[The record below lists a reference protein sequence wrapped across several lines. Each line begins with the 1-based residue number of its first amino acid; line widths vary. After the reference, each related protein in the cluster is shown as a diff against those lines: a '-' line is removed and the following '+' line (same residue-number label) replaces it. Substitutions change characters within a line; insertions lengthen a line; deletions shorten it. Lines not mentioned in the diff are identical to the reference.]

1 MVFQEGFRN
10 NLDEISETKG
20 LNESGPGILVLHL
33 EVSVQMGFLA
43 RINLMTKK
51 EQSQIE
57 TSDQT
62 WVLSSLEHDQLAN
75 AKKHPIPR
83 RHLKGPELAVLWA
96 LRIYLLFMMA
106 VVAYQVWIAA
116 R

>member
-1 MVFQEGFRN
+1 
-10 NLDEISETKG
+10 
-20 LNESGPGILVLHL
+20 
-33 EVSVQMGFLA
+33 
-43 RINLMTKK
+43 MTKTQPK
-51 EQSQIE
+51 SPSI
-57 TSDQT
+57 SPPDQT

-83 RHLKGPELAVLWA
+83 RHFKGPELALLWA

-106 VVAYQVWIAA
+106 VVTYQVWIAA